1 MLDASV
7 SNLVPSLKHPPYKS
21 QADDK
26 KAKRHANT
34 HADVHIGDAVETP
47 AKAADQIHH
56 WIEQGDLL
64 PQWRQH
70 SDRIERAAQEC
81 ERGDDQH
88 RNHL

>member
-1 MLDASV
+1 MIVASV
-7 SNLVPSLKHPPYKS
+7 SNLVSSLKNPPYES
-21 QADDK
+21 QADDE

-34 HADVHIGDAVETP
+34 RSDMHIGNAVEAP

-64 PQWRQH
+64 PQGRQH
-70 SDRIERAAQEC
+70 IDRIERATQEC
-81 ERGDDQH
+81 KGGDDQH